1 MKIVHLL
8 TGAGGM
14 YCGSCLQGNT
24 LAAALRE
31 AGEDVLLVPV
41 YTPLRTDEQ
50 DVSVDRVV
58 FGGVNVYLQQHSAL
72 FRHTPWSLDR
82 LLDRPG
88 LLRWLSRRGLSTR
101 PERLGA
107 LTVSMLRGEE
117 GRQRKELEKLIYWLR
132 KEIRPELVHLSN
144 VLLVGMA
151 RELRHR
157 LRVPVVCSLSGEDG
171 FLEGLA
177 EPHYSEARAVLRQR
191 SADLDP
197 LVAMSEYYADF
208 MAEYLSVPRE
218 RILVIP
224 PGLNLSGHGTR
235 GEAEVSEASGER
247 PVRIGYL
254 SRIAP
259 EKGLHRLAEAFALLA
274 RQEGLPPVRLAAAG
288 YLDEANRSYLDGIQA
303 RLAEAGLAD
312 RFEYA
317 GEVDRAAKIA
327 FLQSLDV
334 MSVPAVHPVSKGL
347 AVLEAWANAIPVVLP
362 DHGAFSEMVQDT
374 GGGLLHEPENPQ
386 ALAAALRRL
395 IEDRAFAA
403 ECGNRAREFVHR
415 HHAAPLAAERT
426 MELYRAL
433 VTRGEGRP
441 ARDGGG

>member
-191 SADLDP
+191 SADLDA

-218 RILVIP
+218 RIHVIP

-303 RLAEAGLAD
+303 RLAEVGLAE